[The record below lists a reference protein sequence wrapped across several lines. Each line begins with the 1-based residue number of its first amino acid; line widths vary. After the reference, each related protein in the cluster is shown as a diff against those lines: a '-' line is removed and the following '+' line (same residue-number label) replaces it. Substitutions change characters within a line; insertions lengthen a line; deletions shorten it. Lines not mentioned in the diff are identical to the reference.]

1 MFLRK
6 RLFARLLLLDQPV
19 TQRAESEVE
28 AEAARNYRWNFG
40 ANLVDGLAFWF
51 ALAFVS
57 SSTIVPLFV
66 SKITLNPLVFGLVA
80 MVAQSSWYIPQLLT
94 AGHIERLDRKKP
106 VVVNAGFFLER
117 VPVLFWPLA
126 AYLAADYPML
136 ALATFIVS
144 YAWHGLGAGMIAP
157 AWQDL
162 LARCFPVNKRGWL
175 FGLTSF
181 LGTGAAALGAGVS
194 SRLLRDFAFPLNFV
208 ILFSIAAIAILL
220 SWVGL
225 AFVREPVQAVSH
237 ERKQE
242 GAGWARMRET
252 VRADHNFRAFMGA
265 RMLLVLGAMGSGFL
279 TVMAVERWD
288 VADSVVGIYTAIL
301 LLGQTAGNLMA
312 GLIAD
317 RVGHKLPLIIGGI
330 AQVTGYT
337 LAVLI
342 ASPAGMYAV
351 YALIGLGVGIN
362 IVSGVLIALEFST
375 AERRPTYVG
384 LANSTV
390 GIASGLAPL
399 LGGWI
404 AGFGYPWLFGVGA
417 VIGAAAL
424 IWLQFGVADPRHV
437 PIYSGAASEP
447 LGTP

>member
-6 RLFARLLLLDQPV
+6 RFVSWLLVLDAPAPR
-19 TQRAESEVE
+19 RAESEIE

-40 ANLVDGLAFWF
+40 VNMVDGVAFWF

-57 SSTIVPLFV
+57 SSTIVPLFI

-80 MVAQSSWYIPQLLT
+80 MIAQASWFIPQLLT
-94 AGHIERLDRKKP
+94 AGQIERLDRKKP

-126 AYLAADYPML
+126 AYLAVDYPVL
-136 ALATFIVS
+136 ALATFIIS

-181 LGTGAAALGAGVS
+181 VGTGMATLGAGIS
-194 SRLLRDFAFPLNFV
+194 SWLLREYPFPMNFV
-208 ILFSIAAIAILL
+208 ILFSIAAIAMMI

-225 AFVREPVQAVSH
+225 AFLREPVQGVSH

-242 GAGWARMRET
+242 GSDWARMLDTMRQDE
-252 VRADHNFRAFMGA
+252 NFRRFVGA
-265 RMLLVLGAMGSGFL
+265 RMLLVLGTMGSGFV
-279 TVMAVERWD
+279 TVMAVARWGVPD
-288 VADSVVGIYTAIL
+288 AVVGIYTAIL
-301 LLGQTAGNLMA
+301 LMGQTVGNLAA

-317 RVGHKLPLIIGGI
+317 RIGHKVPLVMGG
-330 AQVTGYT
+330 AVQVLGFLVAALTPSS
-337 LAVLI
+337 I
-342 ASPAGMYAV
+342 GMYAV

-362 IVSGVLIALEFST
+362 VVSGILIALEFST
-375 AERRPTYVG
+375 PERRPTYVG
-384 LANSTV
+384 LANTAV

-399 LGGWI
+399 IGGWI
-404 AGFGYPWLFGVGA
+404 ALQSYPWLFGLS
-417 VIGAAAL
+417 AL
-424 IWLQFGVADPRHV
+424 IGTIAVVWLQFGVMDPRHTS
-437 PIYSGAASEP
+437 PHSKPAIEPAAAP
-447 LGTP
+447 

>member
-6 RLFARLLLLDQPV
+6 RLLAPLLLLNVPV
-19 TQRAESEVE
+19 PSRTESEVE

-51 ALAFVS
+51 GLAFVS
-57 SSTIVPLFV
+57 SSTIIPLFV

-106 VVVNAGFFLER
+106 VVINAGFLLER
-117 VPVLFWPLA
+117 LPVLFWPLA
-126 AYLAADYPML
+126 AYLAADYPIA
-136 ALATFIVS
+136 ALAIFIVS

-181 LGTGAAALGAGVS
+181 AGTGAATLGAGVS
-194 SRLLRDFAFPLNFV
+194 SRLLRDFAFPINFV
-208 ILFSIAAIAILL
+208 ILFAIAATAILL

-225 AFVREPVQAVSH
+225 AFVREPVQAVPH
-237 ERKQE
+237 ERKLQ

-252 VRADHNFRAFMGA
+252 VRKDRNFRTFMGA
-265 RMLLVLGAMGSGFL
+265 RMALVLGTMGSGFL

-317 RVGHKLPLIIGGI
+317 RIGHKVPLVIGGI
-330 AQVTGYT
+330 AQVMGYL
-337 LAVLI
+337 LAAQI
-342 ASPAGMYAV
+342 SSPTGMYLV
-351 YALIGLGVGIN
+351 YALVGFGVGIN

-384 LANSTV
+384 LANSAV

-404 AGFGYPWLFGVGA
+404 AGFGYPGLFLVGA
-417 VIGAAAL
+417 GISAAAL
-424 IWLQFGVADPRHV
+424 LWLQLGVADPRYA
-437 PIYSGAASEP
+437 PIYTGVASEP
-447 LGTP
+447 VGTP

>member
-1 MFLRK
+1 
-6 RLFARLLLLDQPV
+6 
-19 TQRAESEVE
+19 
-28 AEAARNYRWNFG
+28 
-40 ANLVDGLAFWF
+40 
-51 ALAFVS
+51 
-57 SSTIVPLFV
+57 
-66 SKITLNPLVFGLVA
+66 
-80 MVAQSSWYIPQLLT
+80 
-94 AGHIERLDRKKP
+94 
-106 VVVNAGFFLER
+106 
-117 VPVLFWPLA
+117 
-126 AYLAADYPML
+126 
-136 ALATFIVS
+136 
-144 YAWHGLGAGMIAP
+144 
-157 AWQDL
+157 
-162 LARCFPVNKRGWL
+162 
-175 FGLTSF
+175 
-181 LGTGAAALGAGVS
+181 
-194 SRLLRDFAFPLNFV
+194 
-208 ILFSIAAIAILL
+208 
-220 SWVGL
+220 
-225 AFVREPVQAVSH
+225 
-237 ERKQE
+237 
-242 GAGWARMRET
+242 
-252 VRADHNFRAFMGA
+252 MGA